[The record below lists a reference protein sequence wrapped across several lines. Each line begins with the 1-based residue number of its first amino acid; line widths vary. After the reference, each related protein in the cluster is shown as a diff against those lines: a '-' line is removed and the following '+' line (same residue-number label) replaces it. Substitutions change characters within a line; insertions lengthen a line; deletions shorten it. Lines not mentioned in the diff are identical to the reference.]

1 MHFITYTVRMS
12 RESGSAS
19 ARRSPRRTTTLT
31 RGEVLTAAVDLIE
44 KDGPEALTMRKLA
57 TAVDVEVMSLYNHVK
72 NKNDVLDGVTGVFF
86 EQIAPPA
93 RSGAWADDLRAFA
106 AVFRNAALRYPRT
119 ASIALTREAISDS
132 GQNVTAA
139 MLTILDDTG
148 RSRADCVKLVRV
160 FTSFAVG
167 AVLREL
173 SAGITISSLERREA
187 ILRASEVPI
196 IAESAEELSAFDFQS
211 EYEAGLEL
219 LFRGIRG

>member
-1 MHFITYTVRMS
+1 MQPITYTVRMS
-12 RESGSAS
+12 RESGSVTT
-19 ARRSPRRTTTLT
+19 RRSPRRTTTLT

-57 TAVDVEVMSLYNHVK
+57 AAVDVEVMSLYNHVK

-86 EQIAPPA
+86 EQIAPPV

-139 MLTILDDTG
+139 ILTILDSTG

-173 SAGITISSLERREA
+173 SAGVTTSSLERREA

-219 LFRGIRG
+219 LFRGIGE